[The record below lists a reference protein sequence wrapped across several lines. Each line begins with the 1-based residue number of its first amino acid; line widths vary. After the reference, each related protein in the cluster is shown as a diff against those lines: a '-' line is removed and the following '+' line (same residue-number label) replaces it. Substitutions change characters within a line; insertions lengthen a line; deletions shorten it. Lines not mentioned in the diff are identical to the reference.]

1 VVPQHCRTNINVVA
15 SDGDRLAMEYDSPI
29 CAKDFA
35 LAVVFRYEEHKS
47 TSQLMKKS
55 LCLAASLLALYLTPV
70 FGQPQLSYVWQA
82 GTSQTGATNLTKFN
96 LDFPGGTPQELVAAI
111 QKATGKP
118 LNAIIPPED
127 ADLQLPPLKMNNI
140 DSPQLFVAL
149 EEASVKTIAVFSPG
163 RGYSTFNGSYGFK
176 TADSLLS
183 DTSIW
188 YVREIAEGQQTT
200 EKAVE
205 SKLSRVRRKLKDA
218 VLAKLNH
225 ESSH

>member
-1 VVPQHCRTNINVVA
+1 
-15 SDGDRLAMEYDSPI
+15 
-29 CAKDFA
+29 
-35 LAVVFRYEEHKS
+35 
-47 TSQLMKKS
+47 MKKS

-225 ESSH
+225 ESSR